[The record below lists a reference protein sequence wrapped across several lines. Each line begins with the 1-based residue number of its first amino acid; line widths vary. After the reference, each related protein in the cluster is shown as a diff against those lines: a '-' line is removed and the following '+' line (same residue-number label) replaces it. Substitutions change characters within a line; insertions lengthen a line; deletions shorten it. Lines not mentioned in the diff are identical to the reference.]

1 MSTVFT
7 AIVIF
12 GLIGAAVFL
21 VGLTKGVRDTLTERK
36 APSRQAA
43 WSEDRGYGLS
53 ALVAVLV
60 SAVVIGLAGVSPGWI
75 YAGPFLAIVTATGVG
90 VCFLVG
96 NR

>member
-1 MSTVFT
+1 MSAVFT

-12 GLIGAAVFL
+12 GLTGAAVFL
-21 VGLTKGVRDTLTERK
+21 VGLAKGVRETLTERN
-36 APSRQAA
+36 APNREAA
-43 WSEDRGYGLS
+43 WSEGRSYGLS
-53 ALVAVLV
+53 ALIAVVV

>member
-1 MSTVFT
+1 MSAIFT
-7 AIVIF
+7 AVVIF

-21 VGLTKGVRDTLTERK
+21 IGLTKGVRETLTERRT
-36 APSRQAA
+36 PSRETA
-43 WSEDRGYGLS
+43 WSADRSYGLS
-53 ALVAVLV
+53 ALVAVVV
-60 SAVVIGLAGVSPGWI
+60 SAVVIALAGVSPGWI